1 MNMLVLIMLLL
12 TNLEYSHWVFQE
24 EENVVT
30 SLDRQSFIMKS
41 CFHFK
46 KL

>member
-12 TNLEYSHWVFQE
+12 TNLEYSQVFQE
-24 EENVVT
+24 EEMVVT
-30 SLDRQSFIMKS
+30 SQTGSPFIMKS